1 MGGIWMAG
9 PSVAGSGRAVSSRG
23 FYVFPPMTLQYR
35 ARWERERGTWK
46 LYHCCTEGQQ
56 SALRIQ
62 QCNAPIGPNSQA
74 PTPPFP
80 GELLPPPPF
89 LPPFVFMYSQGIY
102 LPLLVLPPCCSE
114 RFHSSYQRCFL
125 LFHTQVGVMTEPHD
139 YIIGQ

>member
-89 LPPFVFMYSQGIY
+89 FHLLYLCILRVFTCLSWFSRRAALRGSTPPTRDVFFFFT
-102 LPLLVLPPCCSE
+102 PRLV
-114 RFHSSYQRCFL
+114 
-125 LFHTQVGVMTEPHD
+125 
-139 YIIGQ
+139 